1 MNCKTPLIAAALGAA
16 AMAMVARVPAGEPQ
30 TTSQTTTQTTTTRM
44 VTGSVVRYT
53 PGQTIVIK
61 SSDGRTTT
69 YSIGSAAEVPQQV
82 QVGKVVTISTEPA
95 SDGSGMAVVKRIE
108 TTSVNT
114 QGQTTTTREKT
125 EMSPSGTTTT
135 TSTTTVSGTVTAIL
149 PGQSIT
155 IEEPGH
161 QVVTYTI
168 DKESDLPQD
177 VTVGKTVVMKTV
189 RVTGIKLPVVRQ
201 VTITTVKSNSE

>member
-1 MNCKTPLIAAALGAA
+1 MNCKTPLIAAVLGAA
-16 AMAMVARVPAGEPQ
+16 AMAMVARVPTAGPQ
-30 TTSQTTTQTTTTRM
+30 TTSQTTTQTTTTRT
-44 VTGSVVRYT
+44 VTGSVVRYL

-61 SSDGRTTT
+61 SSDGKTTT
-69 YSIGSAAEVPQQV
+69 YSIGSAAEIPEQV

-95 SDGSGMAVVKRIE
+95 SDGSGTAVVKRIE
-108 TTSVNT
+108 TTSVNA

-135 TSTTTVSGTVTAIL
+135 TSMTTVSGTVTAL
-149 PGQSIT
+149 SPGQSIT
-155 IEEPGH
+155 IEEPSH

-177 VTVGKTVVMKTV
+177 VVVGKTVTFKTV
-189 RVTGIKLPVVRQ
+189 RVAGVKLPVVRKIT
-201 VTITTVKSNSE
+201 VTTVKSSE

>member
-1 MNCKTPLIAAALGAA
+1 
-16 AMAMVARVPAGEPQ
+16 MVARVPTGDPQ
-30 TTSQTTTQTTTTRM
+30 TTSQTTTQTTTTRTL
-44 VTGSVVRYT
+44 TGSVVRYT

-61 SSDGRTTT
+61 SSDGRVTT
-69 YSIGSAAEVPQQV
+69 YSIGSAAEVPEQV

-108 TTSVNT
+108 TTSVNA

-135 TSTTTVSGTVTAIL
+135 TSTTTVSGTVTAML

-189 RVTGIKLPVVRQ
+189 RVAGIKLPVVRK
-201 VTITTVKSNSE
+201 VTITTVKTNSE